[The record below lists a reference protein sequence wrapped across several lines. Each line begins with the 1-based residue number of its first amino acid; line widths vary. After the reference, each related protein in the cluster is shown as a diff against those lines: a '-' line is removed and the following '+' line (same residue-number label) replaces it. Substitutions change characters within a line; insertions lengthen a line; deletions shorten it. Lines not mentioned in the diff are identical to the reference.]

1 MRQTHFDVERFRRAF
16 LLLLVTGISIAFL
29 IMIQGFLT
37 ALLLAAIFSALCQP
51 LHSRLLRWFG
61 GRAVLASLV
70 TILVLLIGIIGPL
83 LGFLGIVTSQ
93 AVEVSSAVQPWIQ
106 EQISGRGELS
116 VERFFDLPDELE
128 PYESQVY
135 AKAGELTSRVGEFLL
150 NSLAAATRGTAN
162 FFFMLFIMLYAMFF
176 FLRDGSKILDKILY
190 YMPLESDDEY
200 LMVDKFVSV
209 TRATL
214 KGSLVIGIVQGGLAG
229 LAFAVV
235 GIEGAAFWGT
245 VMAVLSIIP
254 GIGTALI
261 WVPAAIYLAVNGQS
275 VASAGLTFWCVVVV
289 GTVDNV
295 LRPTLV
301 GRDTQM
307 SDLLIML
314 STLGGLVLFG
324 PTGLVVGPIIAALFV
339 TVWEIYGEAF
349 SAYLPATAAS
359 GGGAAPASDQPVP
372 DEPSP

>member
-1 MRQTHFDVERFRRAF
+1 MALPDTDFNVETFRRAF
-16 LLLLVTGISIAFL
+16 LLLLVTGISLAFL
-29 IMIQGFLT
+29 AMIQSFLT

-51 LHSRLLRWFG
+51 LHSRLLKWFG
-61 GRAVLASLV
+61 GRAVLASLA
-70 TILVLLIGIIGPL
+70 TLLLLLIGIIGPL
-83 LGFLGIVTSQ
+83 LAFLGIVTSQ
-93 AVEVSSAVQPWIQ
+93 AVEVSSGIQPWIQ
-106 EQISGRGELS
+106 SQLSGQGELS
-116 VERFFDLPDELE
+116 IERFFDLPDELE

-135 AKAGELTSRVGEFLL
+135 AKAGEMASRVGEFLL
-150 NSLAAATRGTAN
+150 NSLAAVTRGTAT

-176 FLRDGSKILDKILY
+176 FLRDGSKILERILY
-190 YMPLESDDEY
+190 YMPLESEHEY

-209 TRATL
+209 TKATL

-229 LAFAVV
+229 LAFAVI

-245 VMAVLSIIP
+245 VMAVLSFIP
-254 GIGTALI
+254 GIGTALV
-261 WVPAAIYLAVNGQS
+261 WVPAAIYLAVNGQTLQ
-275 VASAGLTFWCVVVV
+275 SAGLTFWCVIVV

-314 STLGGLVLFG
+314 STLGGLLLFG

-349 SAYLPATAAS
+349 REYLPAS
-359 GGGAAPASDQPVP
+359 GRTNPSSEETSDLAKKPAP
-372 DEPSP
+372 

>member
-1 MRQTHFDVERFRRAF
+1 

-349 SAYLPATAAS
+349 SAYLPSTAAS
-359 GGGAAPASDQPVP
+359 EGGAAPTSDQPVQ

>member
-1 MRQTHFDVERFRRAF
+1 MRQTHFDVELFRRAF
-16 LLLLVTGISIAFL
+16 LLLLVTVISIAFL

-51 LHSRLLRWFG
+51 LHSLLLRLFG
-61 GRAVLASLV
+61 GRAVLASLA
-70 TILVLLIGIIGPL
+70 TILILLIGIIGPL

-93 AVEVSSAVQPWIQ
+93 AVEVSGAVQPWIQ
-106 EQISGRGELS
+106 EQISGQGKLS

-254 GIGTALI
+254 GIGTALV

-314 STLGGLVLFG
+314 STLGGLLLFG

-349 SAYLPATAAS
+349 SAYLPATEN
-359 GGGAAPASDQPVP
+359 SDG
-372 DEPSP
+372 PSPPAGKAALDETTS

>member
-1 MRQTHFDVERFRRAF
+1 MRQPHFDVERFRRAF

-61 GRAVLASLV
+61 GRAVLASLT
-70 TILVLLIGIIGPL
+70 TILILLLGIIGPL

-106 EQISGRGELS
+106 EQISGRGDLS
-116 VERFFDLPDELE
+116 VERFIDLPDELE

-261 WVPAAIYLAVNGQS
+261 WVPAAIYLAVNGES
-275 VASAGLTFWCVVVV
+275 LASAGLTFWCVVVV

-349 SAYLPATAAS
+349 AAYLPATENSDS
-359 GGGAAPASDQPVP
+359 GVSPPSGKTTQGGP
-372 DEPSP
+372 PS

>member
-1 MRQTHFDVERFRRAF
+1 MPQPSFDVERFRKAF
-16 LLLLVTGISIAFL
+16 LLLLVICISLGFL
-29 IMIQGFLT
+29 MMIRGFLT

-51 LHSRLLRWFG
+51 LHRRLVRWMG
-61 GRAVLASLV
+61 GRAAPATLAMLFIVLV
-70 TILVLLIGIIGPL
+70 GIIGPL
-83 LGFLGIVTSQ
+83 LAFLGIVAAQ
-93 AVEVSSAVQPWIQ
+93 AVEVSTAIRPWI
-106 EQISGRGELS
+106 EQQMSNPGGSSLS
-116 VERFFDLPDELE
+116 QHVELPDFLA
-128 PYESQVY
+128 PYEAQVY
-135 AKAGELTSRVGEFLL
+135 AKVGQLAARLGQFLFD
-150 NSLAAATRGTAN
+150 SLAAATRGTAS
-162 FFFMLFIMLYAMFF
+162 FLFLLFVMLYAMFF
-176 FLRDGSKILDKILY
+176 FLRDGAAILNRILY
-190 YMPLESDDEY
+190 YMPLESSDE
-200 LMVDKFVSV
+200 LRMVEKFVSV

-229 LAFAVV
+229 GAFAVI

-254 GIGTALI
+254 GVGTALV
-261 WVPAAIYLAVNGQS
+261 WVPAAIYLAISGQAT
-275 VASAGLTFWCVVVV
+275 ASIGLTIWCVAVV

-339 TVWEIYGEAF
+339 TVWELYGEAF
-349 SAYLPATAAS
+349 ADYLPTTEDHGPLDDRPTERSARS
-359 GGGAAPASDQPVP
+359 
-372 DEPSP
+372 

>member
-51 LHSRLLRWFG
+51 LHSRLLRWCG
-61 GRAVLASLV
+61 GRAVLASLI
-70 TILVLLIGIIGPL
+70 TILILLIGIIGPL

-106 EQISGRGELS
+106 EQISGRGDLS

-359 GGGAAPASDQPVP
+359 EGGAAPPSDQPVQ
-372 DEPSP
+372 DGPSG